1 MAAAADSS
9 TLFMDPVI
17 VAFDRQFWLLH
28 ERSMKFILEL
38 PEDLLYRRSAVVTD
52 DLIKLTIGENILRS
66 AAIVEMTFGGITTRL
81 WDDPFEWT
89 LPEALNDTAKV
100 AEYLSEVEATRLR
113 GFGFFRS
120 DADLGRNIPAP
131 RVLRSL
137 GEILLD
143 TIAQAE
149 HFQGRA
155 FAIFQTLGGG
165 RVSRN

>member
-1 MAAAADSS
+1 
-9 TLFMDPVI
+9 MDPFI
-17 VAFDRQFWLLH
+17 AAFDRQFRLLH
-28 ERSMKFILEL
+28 ERSTKFILEL
-38 PEDLLYRRSAVVTD
+38 PEELLYKRSAAVVAD

-66 AAIVEMTFGGITTRL
+66 AAVVEMAFGGITTRL

-89 LPEALNDTAKV
+89 LPEALHDTGKV
-100 AEYLSEVEATRLR
+100 AVYLSEVEETRLR
-113 GFGFFRS
+113 GFAFFRS

-143 TIAQAE
+143 TISQSE
-149 HFQGRA
+149 HHQGRA

-165 RVSRN
+165 RVAR